1 MDEDFL
7 TREFEA
13 VLQDEPPLGF
23 DPDDVVASAAR
34 RQRRRRMTLLA
45 GGGVVAV
52 AVAAI
57 CVPLAV
63 TGGGATERIATAAPT
78 RSAARMWPASVPAQP
93 ALSTG
98 TLSKLATAGQQHFGY
113 AVTKAFPDVA
123 TIKDLRSNP
132 TTFVTSVDGT
142 TGTDFRQQGYSVT
155 GTVAAGQQLVDLQ
168 LDVKVPPAV
177 SEPASLIQRCD
188 SDQHTTCTYDHASD
202 GEVVVTDHEVFP
214 LSAADAA
221 KQLRPGEV
229 LLVKDFRP
237 DGTEVDVS
245 SSVTIAAEPLQ
256 VLATPGQLTALA
268 RDTAFGP
275 TG

>member
-63 TGGGATERIATAAPT
+63 TGADSGAAEHIAAAAPAPT
-78 RSAARMWPASVPAQP
+78 VRMWPASVPALP
-93 ALSTG
+93 SV
-98 TLSKLATAGQQHFGY
+98 SAGQLAKLTMAGELHFGS
-113 AVTKAFPDVA
+113 AVTKAFPDVS
-123 TIKDLRSNP
+123 TVKDVRSNP

-142 TGTDFRQQGYSVT
+142 TAIEIHQQGYSVT
-155 GTVAAGQQLVDLQ
+155 GTVASGEQLVDLR
-168 LDVKVPPAV
+168 LDVKLAPSV
-177 SEPASLIQRCD
+177 SEPASLIQQCD
-188 SDQHTTCTYDHASD
+188 PDHHTTCTYEQASD

-214 LSAADAA
+214 LSSADAA
-221 KQLRPGEV
+221 KQLRPGEM

-237 DGTEVDVS
+237 DGTEVDAS
-245 SSVTIAAEPLQ
+245 SSVTVAAEPLQ
-256 VLATPGQLTALA
+256 VLATSGQLTALA
-268 RDTAFGP
+268 RDPAFGP
-275 TG
+275 